1 MTQRS
6 VLVPLDGS
14 RLAEA
19 VMPLVGRL
27 AKAVD
32 ARVMLLHVLEDH
44 SPEEIHGEHHLSE
57 ANGAQAYLHDV
68 ADTLR
73 AAGVEEI
80 ALHVHENREHD
91 VARAIVQHANEFAVD
106 LVVLANHGSGGMREF
121 LFGTIAQK
129 VIRQG
134 TIPVITVPVRHLS
147 DMPPYSGLK
156 SIVMALNGTAEAEA
170 ALEPT
175 VWIAQG
181 YDVPVRVAA
190 AVETAAT
197 MTGEN
202 RVIASMI
209 PSATRAVLQIQEE
222 ATREYLKGVV
232 ALLEARGVRAS
243 SVMLRG
249 DPADAITTE
258 AIQSGAGL
266 LVLATHGRSG
276 LGGLWAGS
284 VGSRVLV
291 KYGKPLL
298 LVHAPDGGENAD

>member
-19 VMPLVGRL
+19 VIPLVGRL

-32 ARVMLLHVLEDH
+32 AKVMLLHVLEDH
-44 SPEEIHGEHHLSE
+44 SPDEIHGDRHLSE
-57 ANGAQAYLHDV
+57 ATGAHAYLHGI
-68 ADTLR
+68 AEMLH
-73 AAGVEEI
+73 AAGIDDI

-91 VARAIVQHANEFAVD
+91 VARGIVQHANEFAVN

-121 LFGTIAQK
+121 FFGTIAQK

-134 TIPVITVPVRHLS
+134 TIPVITVPVRNLA

-156 SIVMALNGTAEAEA
+156 TIVMAMNGTAEAEA

-175 VWIAQG
+175 VWIARG
-181 YDVPVRVAA
+181 YDVPVRVVA
-190 AVETAAT
+190 AVETVGT

-202 RVIASMI
+202 RAIASMI
-209 PSATRAVLQIQEE
+209 PSATRAVLKIQEE
-222 ATREYLKGVV
+222 DTREYLKRVV
-232 ALLEARGVRAS
+232 SLLEARGVHAS

-249 DPADAITTE
+249 DPADAITNE

-276 LGGLWAGS
+276 LSGLWAGS
-284 VGSRVLV
+284 VGSRVLG
-291 KYGKPLL
+291 KYGKALL
-298 LVHAPDGGENAD
+298 LVHAPDDGEKGD